1 MSRASFIT
9 KNLGANAPPVIA
21 NSQLQLTLFVL
32 YIHFDVLCLRVVE
45 GIAQSL
51 SGNPIDIVAQDRIEV
66 TRRALD
72 GNIEERVM
80 RCLCRRKFLTES
92 VNRKRKVIRRD
103 GGGPQALYGLAPFSD
118 RLGSL
123 IDRALESLLGFG
135 RPFWQKVGGALKTHQ
150 KAVKGLQH
158 SIVQLSSDACSLIH
172 ACFQTDVELV
182 PYLPE
187 ADLVQTP

>member
-21 NSQLQLTLFVL
+21 NSQLQLTLVVL

-72 GNIEERVM
+72 GNIEERVIL

-103 GGGPQALYGLAPFSD
+103 CRGPQALYGLAPLGD

-123 IDRALESLLGFG
+123 INRALQSLLGFD
-135 RPFWQKVGGALKTHQ
+135 RVLRQEVGGALKTQQ
-150 KAVKGLQH
+150 KPMKALQDG
-158 SIVQLSSDACSLIH
+158 IVQLASNSCA
-172 ACFQTDVELV
+172 LV
-182 PYLPE
+182 DPHFDCIGKSTLQLPSTE
-187 ADLVQTP
+187 